1 MCFLSLAESIFTYMW
16 LKRGEEKGE
25 QQEEGEDKKERE
37 RAMAEGDHEQAA
49 VLYMYKMSY

>member
-1 MCFLSLAESIFTYMW
+1 MDGVGGQPNSERKILCAFSLAESIFTYMW

-37 RAMAEGDHEQAA
+37 SNGRG
-49 VLYMYKMSY
+49 